1 MNRSGIILR
10 GVLTNIGNKVEIC
23 FPRIGDFSSDEGDSE
38 GVSLTSEGE
47 EAGKEESRLASST
60 IEEESGIP
68 APQEAR
74 RKADGS
80 SKNLAFFIGIPL
92 SAVTIAMVNLTEVA

>member
-23 FPRIGDFSSDEGDSE
+23 FPRIGVFSSDEGDSE

-47 EAGKEESRLASST
+47 EAGKEESRLVSST

-74 RKADGS
+74 RKADVLL
-80 SKNLAFFIGIPL
+80 KIRR
-92 SAVTIAMVNLTEVA
+92 